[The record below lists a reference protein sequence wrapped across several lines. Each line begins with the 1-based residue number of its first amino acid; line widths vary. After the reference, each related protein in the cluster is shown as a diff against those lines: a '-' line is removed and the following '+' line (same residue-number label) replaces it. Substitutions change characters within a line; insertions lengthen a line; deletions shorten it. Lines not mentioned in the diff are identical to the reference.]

1 VRSAFVVFLGLL
13 LGLAL
18 GLWTAWLAVRSP
30 APIDV
35 IAIGPWH
42 AWPNAGTIDVDP
54 YSRARLARTGE
65 VPLGSGEG
73 LALLAQSDDAGRPLT
88 ARCEYRIA
96 GLTPPARLWTL
107 ALETPEGR
115 VLRNVHGLSAISS
128 DALLRAPGGAFEVV
142 LAATPRPGNWVSTAE
157 TQRFRVIVRLYDTT
171 ARIVTALTTLS
182 MPRIERERCP

>member
-1 VRSAFVVFLGLL
+1 VRSALNVFLGLV

-35 IAIGPWH
+35 IAIGPWN

-54 YSRARLARTGE
+54 YSRARFARTGE

-73 LALLAQSDDAGRPLT
+73 LALLAQTDDFGRPLT
-88 ARCEYRIA
+88 TRCEYRVS

-107 ALETPEGR
+107 SLETPDGR
-115 VLRNVHGLSAISS
+115 VLRNLHGLSAISS
-128 DALLRAPGGAFEVV
+128 DALLRTPAGAFEVA
-142 LAATPRPGNWVSTAE
+142 LSATPRPGNWVSTAE
-157 TQRFRVIVRLYDTT
+157 TQRFRIVVRLYDTT

-182 MPRIERERCP
+182 MPRVVRERCP